1 MTDKFVEKAGSWDT
15 PSKIEMT
22 DKFVEEL
29 LLNLELQ
36 PTWKALE
43 IGAGTGLVGLKLLP
57 SLGKIVFEDTSSAML
72 QVLKSKLKGDE
83 AVEIVEGEIFE
94 YRQQDID
101 LVFSC
106 MAFHHIPDIPKALAH
121 LATITKKG
129 AYVIIGDLLSEDG
142 SFHRHEEVS
151 HQGFDLK
158 TLTHQ
163 FEEAGFSVK
172 SVYIYDLLK
181 RERVPGEISEYEQ
194 FILTAKR
201 QK

>member
-1 MTDKFVEKAGSWDT
+1 MTDKFADRASEWDV

-22 DKFVEEL
+22 DKFAEEL
-29 LLNLELQ
+29 LLNIELN
-36 PTWKALE
+36 PAWKALE

-57 SLGKIVFEDTSSAML
+57 SLGKVVFEDTSPAML

-83 AVEIVEGEIFE
+83 AVEIVEGEIVAYTE
-94 YRQQDID
+94 KDID
-101 LVFSC
+101 LAFSC
-106 MAFHHIPDIPKALAH
+106 MAFHHIQDIEKALAH
-121 LATITKKG
+121 LAGITKKG
-129 AYVIIGDLLSEDG
+129 AYVIIGDLVSEDG
-142 SFHRHEEVS
+142 SFHRFEPIP

-172 SVYIYDLLK
+172 SAYIYDSLK
-181 RERVPGEISEYEQ
+181 RERIAGETFEYEQ

-201 QK
+201 K